1 MPKILIVDDASLIRV
16 VLKDIISNKGFEIVG
31 EAKDGFEAIS
41 KYKIYSPDIVIMDI
55 TMPGFNGIEALK
67 QILAINPNAK
77 VIICSALGQKQLV
90 AEAIQIGACDFIVKP
105 FKSERVLESIRRACN
120 TASL

>member
-16 VLKDIISNKGFEIVG
+16 VLKEIISNKGFEIVG
-31 EAKDGFEAIS
+31 EAKDGFEAVS

-67 QILAINPNAK
+67 QILAINPQAK
-77 VIICSALGQKQLV
+77 VIICSSLGQKQLV

-105 FKSERVLESIRRACN
+105 FKNDRVLEAIHRVCN

>member
-1 MPKILIVDDASLIRV
+1 MSKILIVDDASLIRV
-16 VLKDIISNKGFEIVG
+16 MLKDIISNKGFEIVG
-31 EAKDGFEAIS
+31 EAKDGFEAVS

-67 QILAINPNAK
+67 QILAINPQAK
-77 VIICSALGQKQLV
+77 VIICSSLGQKQLV

-105 FKSERVLESIRRACN
+105 FKNDRVLEAIHRVCN